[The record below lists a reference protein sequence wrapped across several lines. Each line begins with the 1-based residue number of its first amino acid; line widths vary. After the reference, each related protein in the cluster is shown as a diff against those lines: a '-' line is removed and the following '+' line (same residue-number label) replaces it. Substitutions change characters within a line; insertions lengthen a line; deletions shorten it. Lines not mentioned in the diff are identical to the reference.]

1 MWLGETG
8 CGIMAAYREA
18 TLQTGSSGALNTARL
33 SPWIT
38 SLLSLT
44 LAMNLITTSLIVYRI
59 WTIRRILKRRSATTV
74 SRPLT
79 NVMRVVIES
88 GAFYTISVVILVVV
102 YMLSSNA
109 ELPVSDAIVQI
120 IGITFNIII
129 TRVDRG
135 DATQPSTAKS
145 SNATL
150 RSHNIIPLHMINVQ
164 TSVTRHQ
171 EPDEISDFTMGRD
184 GSKRLVSYYTPP

>member
-1 MWLGETG
+1 M
-8 CGIMAAYREA
+8 
-18 TLQTGSSGALNTARL
+18 
-33 SPWIT
+33 
-38 SLLSLT
+38 
-44 LAMNLITTSLIVYRI
+44 YRI

-109 ELPVSDAIVQI
+109 ELPVSDAVSHSHLCSRQAITLLYRLSKLLYVLFFPFLFPFPFTLSQ
-120 IGITFNIII
+120 GITFNIII

-145 SNATL
+145 SDGTL